1 MYCWSSTEETQSFLL
16 TGVLTITKDVA
27 SAIPN
32 NRLLPGKII
41 LIAWDRGICLATSNL
56 NVEAIELHMLNI
68 MLFICLVEKT
78 I

>member
-41 LIAWDRGICLATSNL
+41 LIAWDRGIFLAT
-56 NVEAIELHMLNI
+56 V
-68 MLFICLVEKT
+68 T
-78 I
+78 